1 MFPTQRTSGARGV
14 RPQYSGADSPLSTD
28 CPSPESMQALLVT
41 SRAAAK
47 AQATCS
53 ASCWVR
59 AASTVADASQGPER
73 SAFALG
79 LKPRNSGLPQ
89 PQLDVKT
96 AIAKCKEA
104 SRRNFDEVRWLL

>member
-1 MFPTQRTSGARGV
+1 
-14 RPQYSGADSPLSTD
+14 
-28 CPSPESMQALLVT
+28 MQVLLAT
-41 SRAAAK
+41 SRK
-47 AQATCS
+47 AQAQAARS

-59 AASTVADASQGPER
+59 AASTAADASQSPER

-79 LKPRNSGLPQ
+79 LKPRHSGLPQ

-104 SRRNFDEVRWLL
+104 SRRNFDEVRRSVVIASAAGM